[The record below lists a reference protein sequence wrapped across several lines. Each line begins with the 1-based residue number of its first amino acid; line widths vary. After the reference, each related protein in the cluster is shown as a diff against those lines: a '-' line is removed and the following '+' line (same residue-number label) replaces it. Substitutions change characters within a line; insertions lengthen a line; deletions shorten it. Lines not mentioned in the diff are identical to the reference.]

1 MKCELLFDVNMY
13 SSLSIQFL

>member
-13 SSLSIQFL
+13 SSLSVQFL